1 MGALLVQVPAAI
13 KGVDDNCIATV
24 VYRRGWVA
32 TPGLKKLKKSVD
44 LRNFAAIRKVP
55 STATDSAA
63 RKTDRPRRSNQ
74 PKATPLEDKERWRQ
88 SGDTSTGDVE
98 AVRRG
103 VSEGSRIIAD
113 ENSTESE

>member
-13 KGVDDNCIATV
+13 KDVDDNCIATV

-55 STATDSAA
+55 STTTDSAA

-88 SGDTSTGDVE
+88 SGDTGDEE
-98 AVRRG
+98 AVRIPSPASG
-103 VSEGSRIIAD
+103 GS
-113 ENSTESE
+113 